1 MFWRIWKDRA
11 VRQGKWKLVWSGD
24 APPRLYDLA
33 ADIEEEKDLAATQPD
48 LVKTLQ
54 AAWTEWNKK
63 NVAPLFQYDDL
74 GRTWHRPD

>member
-11 VRQGKWKLVWSGD
+11 VRQGKWKLAWSGD
-24 APPRLYDLA
+24 APARLYDLA
-33 ADIEEEKDLAATQPD
+33 TDIEEEKDVAVTRPD
-48 LVKTLQ
+48 VVMKLQ

-63 NVAPLFQYDDL
+63 NVTPLYQYEDL